1 VGKPVQLGDLRHG
14 GRRGAGGVAA
24 HLIEEALVE
33 LAALAEGCE
42 VPDCAGH
49 ALEAAWLGDRYMIGI
64 EDHRVFAAE
73 LARVLTK
80 AAERLATQLR
90 VE

>member
-1 VGKPVQLGDLRHG
+1 
-14 GRRGAGGVAA
+14 
-24 HLIEEALVE
+24 
-33 LAALAEGCE
+33 
-42 VPDCAGH
+42 
-49 ALEAAWLGDRYMIGI
+49 MIGI